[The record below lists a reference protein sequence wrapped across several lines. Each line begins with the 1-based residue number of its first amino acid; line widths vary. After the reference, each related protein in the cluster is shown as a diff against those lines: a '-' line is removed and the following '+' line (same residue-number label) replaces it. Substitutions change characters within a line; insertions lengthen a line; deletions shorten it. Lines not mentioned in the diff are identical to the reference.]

1 MSRSYTPERFTS
13 AAFRDLHLPKIQ
25 DMYCDLLPKLF
36 CNTTMAPIKVGL
48 LGYGFSTKVFHLPYI
63 LPNPDFEVYA
73 FLQRSEAPKD
83 KSKVEPGEHCT
94 VDYPNAKH
102 YRTIED
108 FCADPEIQLV
118 SVCTKVGVHVEHAEK
133 ALLAGKHVV
142 VEKPFTT
149 TSAECD
155 HLIEVAKKS
164 GKILTVFQN
173 RRYDSDFLTLRKLFA
188 EKAFGEVTEFQN
200 HYDCDNPPWMRST
213 DMGWSPG
220 NGMLFGLGTHSVD
233 QTLLLFGKPKSVT
246 GFTRALKLRGSETD
260 DTFTVI
266 LQYDGEQKDLVCTVK
281 TTVISPLPMERML
294 KYMVRGTAVAF
305 VKTGEDPQVDHHMA
319 GMKADDPKFGAEPEG
334 YYGYLSTTKDSAL
347 GESKRILES
356 EKGCYMDYYR
366 DVAKAIR
373 GEAEVAVKPEQSRMG
388 IRVIELA
395 RESAQKG
402 VTLPYSEK

>member
-1 MSRSYTPERFTS
+1 
-13 AAFRDLHLPKIQ
+13 
-25 DMYCDLLPKLF
+25 
-36 CNTTMAPIKVGL
+36 MAPIKVGL

-63 LPNPDFEVYA
+63 LPNPGYEVYA

-173 RRYDSDFLTLRKLFA
+173 RRYDSDFLTLKKLFA

-220 NGMLFGLGTHSVD
+220 NGMLFGLGTHSID
-233 QTLLLFGKPKSVT
+233 QTLLFGKPKSVT
-246 GFTRALKLRGSETD
+246 GFLRALKLRGSETD

-294 KYMVRGTAVAF
+294 KYMVRGTTGAF

-319 GMKADDPKFGAEPEG
+319 GMKADDPKFGAEPES

-347 GESKRILES
+347 GESKRVLES
-356 EKGCYMDYYR
+356 ERGCYMDYYR

-373 GEAEVAVKPEQSRMG
+373 GEVEVVVKPEQSRMG
-388 IRVIELA
+388 IRMIELA

>member
-1 MSRSYTPERFTS
+1 
-13 AAFRDLHLPKIQ
+13 
-25 DMYCDLLPKLF
+25 
-36 CNTTMAPIKVGL
+36 MAPIKVGL

-63 LPNPDFEVYA
+63 LPNPDYEVYA
-73 FLQRSEAPKD
+73 FLQRSESPKD
-83 KSKVEPGEHCT
+83 KSKVESGEHCT

-108 FCADPEIQLV
+108 FCADPEIELV

-173 RRYDSDFLTLRKLFA
+173 RRYDSDFLTLKKLFA

-220 NGMLFGLGTHSVD
+220 NGMLFGLGTHSID

-266 LQYDGEQKDLVCTVK
+266 LQYDGEQRDLVCTVK

-294 KYMVRGTAVAF
+294 KYMVRGTAGAF